1 MSKQVLLTGIT
12 GYLGSRLAEALV
24 DKGYRVVA
32 LKRRTSALQRIEPL
46 LASVTLH
53 DLEEL
58 DFAKFFETHEKFDAI
73 IHTATCYGRNGE
85 SVEQIFEANTAFPL
99 RLLEAA
105 IAASVATFL
114 NTDTS
119 LDKDVNP
126 YSLSKKQFMEW
137 GRYFASQKKVRFI
150 NARLEHFFGPYDDCS
165 KFPMHVITSCLANV
179 PELPL
184 TAGEQKRDFIYID
197 DVVEAYLAILEASG
211 SGVDHFVEYGVGS
224 GEAVSIRQFVELV
237 HRLTSSST
245 RLHFGAYPYRENE
258 SMFLQ
263 ADTEALK
270 KLGWSCKH
278 TLEQGLKLSM
288 EGCKQ

>member
-12 GYLGSRLAEALV
+12 GYLGSRLAGALV
-24 DKGYRVVA
+24 GKGYRVVA
-32 LKRRTSALQRIEPL
+32 LKRRKSSLQRVEPL

-53 DLEEL
+53 DLEDI
-58 DFAKFFETHEKFDAI
+58 DFARFFEAHEKFDAI

-85 SVEQIFEANTAFPL
+85 SVTQIFEANTAFPL

-119 LDKDVNP
+119 LDRDLNP

-137 GRYFASQKKVRFI
+137 GRYLASQKRVRFI
-150 NARLEHFFGPYDDCS
+150 NARLEHFFGPGDDCS

-184 TAGEQKRDFIYID
+184 TAGEQKRDFVYID
-197 DVVEAYLAILEASG
+197 DVVEAYL
-211 SGVDHFVEYGVGS
+211 GS